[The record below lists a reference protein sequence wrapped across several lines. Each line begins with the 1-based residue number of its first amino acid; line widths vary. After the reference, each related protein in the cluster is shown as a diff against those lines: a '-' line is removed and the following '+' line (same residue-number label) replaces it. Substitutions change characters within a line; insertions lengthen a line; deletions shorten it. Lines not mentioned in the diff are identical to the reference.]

1 MKSYNSTSD
10 LPSKLA
16 VFPLTGAVLFPQT
29 QLPLNIFEPRYIQM
43 IDEVLSSPNRI
54 MGMIQPSLSKDDPN
68 SKNLKKVGCAGR
80 ISSFSET
87 GDGRYLVTLTGS
99 QTLTNKTLTTP
110 TIGDMSNC
118 TLTNAFS
125 AGHILQ
131 ATKRTSSFQH
141 QQTSNNQKSFP
152 GVAYEQLTTIGASS
166 WFLAYYSCQTG
177 TQGTGSWTGGHSY
190 RTSTDGGS
198 SWSAWTDPGTSSY
211 SYNSSVSDFR
221 RGKFWHTLISP
232 GLAAGKLVQI
242 RAYCESLHSNTAGFD
257 GPKYET
263 FWEIKA

>member
-87 GDGRYLVTLTGS
+87 GDGRYLVTLTGIARFEVDQELDTTTPYRQAMANFENYKDDLKPANTENIDRKS
-99 QTLTNKTLTTP
+99 LLVLIKKYLEQKNLLIDWEIIEQSPTEQLINYSGVLVPFEPEEKQLLLETKTLT
-110 TIGDMSNC
+110 DRCKVLESLFQSYQFQN
-118 TLTNAFS
+118 N
-125 AGHILQ
+125 Q
-131 ATKRTSSFQH
+131 DNTSS
-141 QQTSNNQKSFP
+141 
-152 GVAYEQLTTIGASS
+152 E
-166 WFLAYYSCQTG
+166 
-177 TQGTGSWTGGHSY
+177 
-190 RTSTDGGS
+190 
-198 SWSAWTDPGTSSY
+198 
-211 SYNSSVSDFR
+211 
-221 RGKFWHTLISP
+221 
-232 GLAAGKLVQI
+232 
-242 RAYCESLHSNTAGFD
+242 LH
-257 GPKYET
+257 
-263 FWEIKA
+263 